1 MSTTIDKL
9 SIEIT
14 SSSTNASNGI
24 DQLANSLEKLK
35 NITKGGAGLTNVTNQ
50 LNKLNTAIKGIDSTG
65 LGNLDKLVTKLQSL
79 STLPKPNIS
88 PILNQL
94 KKIPVAF
101 SQINALDT
109 TTFNNK
115 ITEFTSALNLL
126 SMVIKPQNMV
136 STLNS
141 LKKVPAIVT
150 ELNNVDMNTLN
161 SKLLEMRLALQPL
174 SMMPQ
179 QNISGT
185 LTQLR
190 KLPVIFRELNA
201 IDMSAFAA
209 KILEVVKA
217 LEPLAN
223 SMDRIAAGFSSFPAK
238 MQKVIA
244 STNTLSTSNNILG
257 GSYINLWAKFR
268 MIYSSVR
275 VLASAIAKNIK
286 SVNDYIE
293 NVNLFNVS
301 LGQYASEA
309 KEYAETIG
317 DVMGIDPSDWMRS
330 QGIFMTLAKGFGV
343 TSDRAYTMSKNLT
356 QLGYD
361 ISSFYNISVE
371 EAMQKLESGLAGEL
385 EPLRRIG
392 YDLSQARLEATA
404 LALGIDK
411 AVSSMTQAEKAELR
425 YYAIMTQITDSHGDM
440 ARTLNAPA
448 NQLRV
453 LKAQLTQAGRAIGSI
468 FIPALNAVLPYVIA
482 ATKVLRILASHVAAL
497 VGFEMPEV
505 DYSGISGG
513 AGESTEAVGDTE
525 EAIKSLK
532 KTTMGFDELNIID
545 TSTTDALDDVANGFD
560 FELPEYDFISGLADS
575 RVNEIVEQMKEWL
588 GITEDIN
595 SWSDLFETKLGRILT
610 SVGLVVAGLL
620 AWKLSTLF
628 IAQLATLSTVI
639 GLTLLIESVFATFQ
653 EGLSWESLIKG
664 AVGGALVGLG
674 IGFKLGGFAGAIG
687 GLLIGIGVSLLV
699 NGVTSMFEEGI
710 TWENV
715 LTTVVGALS
724 VASGILTTVKL
735 FNKSHPTGVKDIDKA
750 GKTISDV
757 STGTSNLTAKL
768 KDLVKNLALGLV
780 ILIEVAAAAIIVVG
794 AIWILGEELKLVAKA
809 WQPVIDNGGT
819 VAIAM
824 GLGIGILAAIGVVT
838 ALLGSIGT
846 TLIVNLAL
854 GIAMLALIG
863 ASAVLFIA
871 EILVVGLLL
880 DEVGKAWKPVLD
892 NGDTIAKGIAIG
904 TGLLIGIGVVTALLG
919 VATVASA
926 GLLPL
931 AIGLGTA
938 MLVELTLAFVVFT
951 ESLVI
956 VAKQLSDDLAPA
968 LAKLSEMLPDLT
980 TDMRD
985 FTKFM
990 GNFALEVVKYSASSA
1005 IAGIAATIDTIID
1018 FFTTDPVERMGNEI
1032 DEQNDEF
1039 EYLIKGLE
1047 IIIPNI
1053 EYATKLVDK
1062 YNKAMGNFDES
1073 SGTNKGLLGNLG
1085 IVKSAINSIISGIE
1099 RLSNG
1104 VIRGINGMINALN
1117 KLSFDVPDW
1126 VPAIGGKKFGLNLKT
1141 ISEISIPRFEKG
1153 GFPETGQMFI
1163 AREAGAE
1170 MVGSIG
1176 RRTAVANNEQIVA
1189 SVSAGVAEANSE
1201 QNALLKEQNALL
1213 RALLEKD
1220 NNVKI
1225 DGKDLTKS
1233 VEKYQRDR
1241 GRVLI
1246 TGGAY

>member
-9 SIEIT
+9 SVEIT
-14 SSSTNASNGI
+14 SSSTNAVNGI
-24 DQLANSLEKLK
+24 DQLTKSLEKLK
-35 NITKGGAGLTNVTNQ
+35 GITKGSLGLNKVVNQ
-50 LNKLNTAIKGIDSTG
+50 LNKIGNAIKSIDTTS
-65 LGNLDKLVTKLQSL
+65 LGNIDKLVTSLTSL
-79 STLPKPNIS
+79 STIPKPNIT
-88 PILNQL
+88 PVLNQL
-94 KKIPVAF
+94 KKV
-101 SQINALDT
+101 SVVINETNAVDT
-109 TTFNNK
+109 TTFSSK
-115 ITEFTSALNLL
+115 INDISTALKSL
-126 SMVIKPQNMV
+126 SMIPKPQNMA
-136 STLNS
+136 SAIS
-141 LKKVPAIVT
+141 QLKKMPSIFAD
-150 ELNNVDMNTLN
+150 LNTVDTNALS
-161 SKLLEMRLALQPL
+161 SKLLEIRLALQPL

-179 QNISGT
+179 QNISST
-185 LTQLR
+185 LNQLR
-190 KLPVIFRELNA
+190 KIPKVFSELNA

-209 KILEVVKA
+209 KILELVRA
-217 LEPLAN
+217 LEPLAK
-223 SMDRIAAGFSSFPAK
+223 SMDRIAAGFSSLPAK
-238 MQKVIA
+238 LQKVL
-244 STNTLSTSNNILG
+244 TTTTTLSKANTVLG

-275 VLASAIAKNIK
+275 VLGSMIANNIK
-286 SVNDYIE
+286 SINTHIE
-293 NVNLFNVS
+293 NINLFNVS
-301 LGQYASEA
+301 LGKYASEA
-309 KEYAETIG
+309 QEYAETVG
-317 DVMGIDPSDWMRS
+317 EVMGIDPSEWMRS

-343 TSDRAYTMSKNLT
+343 VGDRAYIMSKNLT

-453 LKAQLTQAGRAIGSI
+453 LQAQVTQAGRAIGSI

-482 ATKVLRILASHVAAL
+482 ATKVIRILASNVASL
-497 VGFEMPEV
+497 LGFTMPEV
-505 DYSGISGG
+505 DYSGITSG
-513 AGESTEAVGDTE
+513 ADESTGAVEDTE
-525 EAIKSLK
+525 NAIESLK
-532 KTTMGFDELNIID
+532 KATMGFDELNIID
-545 TSTTDALDDVANGFD
+545 TSTTDTLDNLGKGFS
-560 FELPEYDFISGLADS
+560 FELPEYDFIGELTNS
-575 RVNEIVEQMKEWL
+575 RINEIVEDMKEWL
-588 GITEDIN
+588 GITEDID

-610 SVGLVVAGLL
+610 AVGLIAAGLIG
-620 AWKLSTLF
+620 WKLSKVFLQHLDTLT
-628 IAQLATLSTVI
+628 AAV
-639 GLTLLIESVFATFQ
+639 GLTLLIDSVMMTFQ
-653 EGLSWESLIKG
+653 EGLSWESVLTG
-664 AVGGALVGLG
+664 ALGGALAGLG
-674 IGFKLGGFAGAIG
+674 IGFKLGGFKGAIG
-687 GLLIGIGVSLLV
+687 GLIIGVGISLVV
-699 NGVTSMFEEGI
+699 NGVTSMFEEGV

-715 LTTVVGALS
+715 VTTVVGALG
-724 VASGILTTVKL
+724 VASGILTAIKL
-735 FNKSHPTGVKDIDKA
+735 FNKAHPTGVPEIDQA
-750 GKTISDV
+750 GTTISNV
-757 STGTSNLTAKL
+757 STGTSNLTTKL

-780 ILIEVAAAAIIVVG
+780 VLVEVAAAAILVVG
-794 AIWILGEELKLVAKA
+794 AVWVLGEELKLVAKA
-809 WQPVIDNGGT
+809 WQPVIDNAGI

-824 GLGIGILAAIGVVT
+824 GVGIGLIAGIGVVT
-838 ALLGSIGT
+838 ALLG
-846 TLIVNLAL
+846 TLGSTVIAQLGL
-854 GIAMLALIG
+854 GIAMLALLG
-863 ASAVLFIA
+863 VSAALFIA

-892 NGDTIAKGIAIG
+892 NGETIAKGIAIG
-904 TGLLIGIGVVTALLG
+904 TGLLVGIGVVAALLG

-938 MLVELTLAFVVFT
+938 MLIELTVAFVVFT
-951 ESLVI
+951 ENLVI
-956 VAKQLSDDLAPA
+956 VAKQLSEDLSPA
-968 LAKLSEMLPDLT
+968 LNKLSEKLPDLT

-985 FTKFM
+985 FTNFM
-990 GNFALEVVKYSASSA
+990 GKFALEVVKYSASSA

-1032 DEQNDEF
+1032 NEQNDEF
-1039 EYLIKGLE
+1039 EYLIDGLE

-1053 EYATKLVDK
+1053 EYATELVNK
-1062 YNKAMGNFDES
+1062 YNSAMGSFEDV
-1073 SGTNKGLLGNLG
+1073 SGSNKGLLGSLS

-1141 ISEISIPRFEKG
+1141 ISEISIPRFAEG
-1153 GFPETGQMFI
+1153 GFPTTGQMFI
-1163 AREAGAE
+1163 ANEAGPE
-1170 MVGSIG
+1170 LVGNIG

-1201 QNALLKEQNALL
+1201 QTALLKEQNALL
-1213 RALLEKD
+1213 RALLEKESS
-1220 NNVKI
+1220 VKI

-1233 VEKYQRDR
+1233 VEKYQRER
-1241 GRVLI
+1241 GRVVI